1 LWSRITE
8 GRKEVGARLRARSAV
23 SIPSNTCLG
32 GPSTNV
38 FVSGIYLCPGCKQ
51 QFELAAAAASGL
63 VCRRCGARL
72 KLGTAEGP
80 PVPEAMTTDRGGNGR
95 TPSEADG
102 GKAARCSEPDHV
114 RFESIGKEGNPQDVI
129 AFSVMPVRGVPRE
142 VAAIEQLINA
152 VGAAAGPI
160 SLDIAA
166 DEGRRFLIVRCRR
179 KAAEFVQA
187 QITSI
192 YGSPI
197 FERLD
202 PRDDPAIR
210 MERGREL
217 VATGRMRLRLA
228 PHLPLLTWRELQEN
242 DPVLGLMGAAGS
254 VREGE
259 LALSQVLIHGRAPE
273 GWARPYLRELL
284 QLKRHGFGIVRTAD
298 VMRLLALVAGLA
310 GLSYIILAGTVT
322 GAWFSIGRLAA
333 LAVSVLLLYAGGP
346 LIAISGHGA
355 EWDESIEALVE
366 TKIQR
371 PAYRCEVRLA
381 ASASTRDRA
390 VQLLEQ
396 MAAAYNLFS
405 QDSGNQ
411 LELLA
416 PARSPQFTPA
426 SLAAYDPAVSLL
438 NAAEIAG
445 MWHMPLTELPDLLSA
460 SRVQVALPVPNQ
472 VLDPAG
478 LLIGEA
484 RKSSGVR
491 VPVYLP
497 PDALARHMLLVG
509 RTRMGKTTLA
519 QHVACWAMR
528 QPGRALVIVDPHRDM
543 VEELLGHVPPER
555 VGDVVLIDL
564 ADEEFIPGFNVL
576 DVQQVGD
583 PEKVVEAFVDVS
595 YILWAGYWGPR
606 MVVPLRML
614 LLALALANTRRAPEQ
629 QFTILAL
636 APLIALTRERRSH
649 FLREILPL
657 DDPQSHNVI
666 AYFETE
672 YDDLTPSFQER
683 VVSPVLSKARAFE
696 FNSRIRAMVG
706 QPASTINPWR
716 FVADGKIV
724 LFHTARPTVGDEF
737 ASFMGSMVLNYVRR
751 AILAQGAVAVEE
763 RVPATVIV
771 DESQTMAAVD
781 YASIM
786 AEAQKFGGS
795 ILLSTQGLSLLET
808 SMQREN
814 LVRGALDRQL
824 LANSDT
830 LIAFRV
836 AGDDGARISMREF
849 GDEVP
854 ATTLTN
860 LPQYTAY
867 VRTVVGR
874 EVVAPFAVETRPMAK
889 GDAAIRARV
898 LAARA
903 QYALPFDQATVAAQR
918 AMNVILRHFGTEIA
932 AATAIH
938 DGAFGD
944 LLETELEF
952 PPLEGN
958 SPESDTGSM
967 ESSLP
972 EDSASR
978 KRSGHSPEGKSVAA
992 SEAPDSPPP
1001 SPGRQTPRDRMLD
1014 MLDRVAGWMEDG
1026 LDARK
1031 SGKSGTRESDADQA

>member
-1 LWSRITE
+1 M
-8 GRKEVGARLRARSAV
+8 
-23 SIPSNTCLG
+23 
-32 GPSTNV
+32 
-38 FVSGIYLCPGCKQ
+38 SGIYLCPGCNGQ
-51 QFELAAAAASGL
+51 YELTAAAASGL
-63 VCRRCGARL
+63 HCQVCGARL
-72 KLGTAEGP
+72 KVVATIGASDIESG
-80 PVPEAMTTDRGGNGR
+80 DGHRGGNGHVPAGASEKAR
-95 TPSEADG
+95 TPPS
-102 GKAARCSEPDHV
+102 SQHV
-114 RFESIGKEGNPQDVI
+114 TFESIGKEGDPEDVI
-129 AFSVMPVRGVPRE
+129 AFSVMPVRGVPRD

-152 VGAAAGPI
+152 VGAAAGSI

-166 DEGRRFLIVRCRR
+166 DEARRYLIVRCRR
-179 KAAEFVQA
+179 RAAEFVQA

-202 PRDDPAIR
+202 PIDDPAIR
-210 MERGREL
+210 MERGGAL
-217 VATGRMRLRLA
+217 VATGRMRLRVG

-259 LALSQVLIHGRAPE
+259 RALSQVLIHGRAPE

-284 QLKRHGFGIVRTAD
+284 RLKRRGFGIVRTAD
-298 VMRLLALVAGLA
+298 VMRLFALVAGLA
-310 GLSYIILAGTVT
+310 GLSYFILAGTMT
-322 GAWFSIGRLAA
+322 GAWLSVGALAA
-333 LAVSVLLLYAGGP
+333 FGASIPSLYVGAP
-346 LIAISGHGA
+346 LIAGRGDGA
-355 EWDESIEALVE
+355 AWDESIEALVE
-366 TKIQR
+366 AKIQR

-381 ASASTRDRA
+381 AEASTRDRA

-411 LELLA
+411 LQLLA

-426 SLAAYDPAVSLL
+426 SLAAFEPAVSLL
-438 NAAEIAG
+438 NAAEMAG
-445 MWHMPLTELPDLLSA
+445 MWHLPLAELPDLLSA
-460 SRVQVALPVPNQ
+460 SRVQVALPIPEQ
-472 VLDPAG
+472 VLDPTG

-491 VPVYLP
+491 VPVYLS

-543 VEELLGHVPPER
+543 VEELLGQIPPER

-564 ADEEFIPGFNVL
+564 ADEEFLPGFNVL

-614 LLALALANTRRAPEQ
+614 LLALALANTMRAPEQ

-649 FLREILPL
+649 FLREVLPL

-737 ASFMGSMVLNYVRR
+737 ASFMGSVVLNYVRR
-751 AILAQGAVAVEE
+751 AILAQGAVPVEE

-795 ILLSTQGLSLLET
+795 ILLSTQGLSLLEP

-814 LVRGALDRQL
+814 LARVALDRQL
-824 LANSDT
+824 LANTDT
-830 LIAFRV
+830 LMVFRV
-836 AGDDGARISMREF
+836 AGDDASRISMREF
-849 GDEVP
+849 GEEVP
-854 ATTLTN
+854 PATLTN

-874 EVVAPFAVETRPMAK
+874 EVVAPFAVETRPMPE
-889 GDAAIRARV
+889 GDASTRAEV
-898 LAARA
+898 LAARSK
-903 QYALPFDQATVAAQR
+903 YSLPYGEATAAAHR
-918 AMNVILRHFGTEIA
+918 AMNVILQHFGTEVA

-938 DGAFGD
+938 DGAFGN
-944 LLETELEF
+944 LIGTQLEF
-952 PPLEGN
+952 PP
-958 SPESDTGSM
+958 
-967 ESSLP
+967 
-972 EDSASR
+972 
-978 KRSGHSPEGKSVAA
+978 VAA
-992 SEAPDSPPP
+992 SDLPLKAGAVDV
-1001 SPGRQTPRDRMLD
+1001 PGTTVAAGSKRAKVQDREGEGGNATDVGAGQGNAFSSGRSPRDRMID
-1014 MLDRVAGWMEDG
+1014 MLDRIEGWMEAGPD
-1026 LDARK
+1026 DSNRA
-1031 SGKSGTRESDADQA
+1031 SGEEDPQA

>member
-1 LWSRITE
+1 M
-8 GRKEVGARLRARSAV
+8 
-23 SIPSNTCLG
+23 
-32 GPSTNV
+32 
-38 FVSGIYLCPGCKQ
+38 SGIYLCPRCKEQ
-51 QFELAAAAASGL
+51 YELAAAAASGL
-63 VCRRCGARL
+63 LCRVCGARL
-72 KLGTAEGP
+72 KLGVGEDTSGPGGATARR
-80 PVPEAMTTDRGGNGR
+80 DGNGR
-95 TPSEADG
+95 IHSEEDG
-102 GKAARCSEPDHV
+102 GKVGKTPRPDRV
-114 RFESIGKEGNPQDVI
+114 RFDSIADEGDPEDVI
-129 AFSVMPVRGVPRE
+129 AFSVMPVRGVPRD

-160 SLDIAA
+160 SMDVAA

-187 QITSI
+187 EITSI

-202 PRDDPAIR
+202 PADDPAIR
-210 MERGREL
+210 MERGGGL
-217 VATGRMRLRLA
+217 VATGRMRLRVA

-242 DPVLGLMGAAGS
+242 DPVLALMGAAGS

-284 QLKRHGFGIVRTAD
+284 RLKRRGFGIVRAGD
-298 VMRLLALVAGLA
+298 VMRLLALLAGVA

-322 GAWFSIGRLAA
+322 GAWSSIGRLAT
-333 LAVSVLLLYAGGP
+333 LVVSIALLYVGGP
-346 LIAISGHGA
+346 VITDRSHGA
-355 EWDESIEALVE
+355 EWDESIEAMVE

-381 ASASTRDRA
+381 AAASSRDRA

-411 LELLA
+411 LELLPA
-416 PARSPQFTPA
+416 ARSPQFTPA
-426 SLAAYDPAVSLL
+426 SLAAYEPAVSLL

-445 MWHMPLTELPDLLSA
+445 MWHLPLADLPDLLSA
-460 SRVQVALPVPNQ
+460 SRVQIALPVPDQ

-497 PDALARHMLLVG
+497 PDALTRHMLLVG

-555 VGDVVLIDL
+555 VGDVVVIDL
-564 ADEEFIPGFNVL
+564 ADEEFLPGFNVL

-614 LLALALANTRRAPEQ
+614 LMALALANSGRAPEQ

-636 APLIALTRERRSH
+636 APLIALARDRRSH
-649 FLREILPL
+649 FLREILPP
-657 DDPQSHNVI
+657 DDPRSQNVI

-737 ASFMGSMVLNYVRR
+737 ASFMGSVVLNYVRR
-751 AILAQGAVAVEE
+751 AILAQGAVPVEE
-763 RVPATVIV
+763 RAPATVIV

-795 ILLSTQGLSLLET
+795 ILLSTQGLSLLEP

-814 LVRGALDRQL
+814 LARVALDRQL
-824 LANSDT
+824 LANTDT
-830 LIAFRV
+830 LMVFRV
-836 AGDDGARISMREF
+836 AGDDASRISMREF
-849 GDEVP
+849 GEEVP
-854 ATTLTN
+854 PATLTN
-860 LPQYTAY
+860 LPQFTAY

-874 EVVAPFAVETRPMAK
+874 EVVAPFAVETRPMPE
-889 GDAAIRARV
+889 GDASTRAEV
-898 LAARA
+898 LAARSK
-903 QYALPFDQATVAAQR
+903 YSLPYGEATAAAHR
-918 AMNVILRHFGTEIA
+918 AMNVILQHFGTEVA

-938 DGAFGD
+938 DGAFGN
-944 LLETELEF
+944 LLGKQLEF
-952 PPLEGN
+952 PPPAEG
-958 SPESDTGSM
+958 D
-967 ESSLP
+967 LP
-972 EDSASR
+972 EGAVGMRGRTKDDDSKQGRRQRQEGEEGDAPEVDEAPGSLV
-978 KRSGHSPEGKSVAA
+978 RSGRS
-992 SEAPDSPPP
+992 
-1001 SPGRQTPRDRMLD
+1001 PRDRMID
-1014 MLDRVAGWMEDG
+1014 MLDRIEGWMG
-1026 LDARK
+1026 ARP
-1031 SGKSGTRESDADQA
+1031 GGGAEEAGEEHPQA

>member
-1 LWSRITE
+1 M
-8 GRKEVGARLRARSAV
+8 
-23 SIPSNTCLG
+23 
-32 GPSTNV
+32 
-38 FVSGIYLCPGCKQ
+38 SGIYLCSGCKEQ
-51 QFELAAAAASGL
+51 YELAAAAASGL
-63 VCRRCGARL
+63 LCRRCGARL
-72 KLGTAEGP
+72 RLGAAEDASG
-80 PVPEAMTTDRGGNGR
+80 ADGTTTHRGGNGR
-95 TPSEADG
+95 TPSEADD
-102 GKAARCSEPDHV
+102 GKAARPSKPERV
-114 RFESIGKEGNPQDVI
+114 RFESIGKAGDPEDVV
-129 AFSVMPVRGVPRE
+129 AFSVMPVRGVPRD

-160 SLDIAA
+160 SLDVAA

-179 KAAEFVQA
+179 KSAEFVQA

-197 FERLD
+197 FVRLD
-202 PRDDPAIR
+202 PGDDPAMR
-210 MERGREL
+210 MERGGGL
-217 VATGRMRLRLA
+217 VATGRMRLRVA

-242 DPVLGLMGAAGS
+242 DPVLALMGAAGS

-284 QLKRHGFGIVRTAD
+284 RLKRHGFGMMRTGD
-298 VMRLLALVAGLA
+298 LLRLLALLAGLA
-310 GLSYIILAGTVT
+310 GLSYIIVAGTLT
-322 GAWFSIGRLAA
+322 GTWFSIGRLVT
-333 LAVSVLLLYAGGP
+333 LLVSAGSLYVGGLL
-346 LIAISGHGA
+346 IVDRSHGA
-355 EWDESIEALVE
+355 EWDESIEAMVE

-381 ASASTRDRA
+381 AAASTRDRA

-411 LELLA
+411 LELLPA
-416 PARSPQFTPA
+416 ARSPQFTPA
-426 SLAAYDPAVSLL
+426 SLAGYEPAVSLL

-445 MWHMPLTELPDLLSA
+445 MWHLPLAELPDLLFA
-460 SRVQVALPVPNQ
+460 SRVQIALPVPQQ

-497 PDALARHMLLVG
+497 PDALTRHMLLVG

-543 VEELLGHVPPER
+543 VDELLGHVPAER
-555 VGDVVLIDL
+555 LQDVVLIDL
-564 ADEEFIPGFNVL
+564 ADEEFVPGFNVL

-583 PEKVVEAFVDVS
+583 AEKVVEAFIDVS

-606 MVVPLRML
+606 MIVPLRKL

-649 FLREILPL
+649 FLREVLPL
-657 DDPQSHNVI
+657 DDPQSHNLI
-666 AYFETE
+666 GYFETD
-672 YDDLTPSFQER
+672 YDNLTASFQEQ

-737 ASFMGSMVLNYVRR
+737 ASFMGSVVLNYVRR
-751 AILAQGAVAVEE
+751 SILAQGAVPVEQ

-786 AEAQKFGGS
+786 AEAQKFGGA
-795 ILLSTQGLSLLET
+795 ILLSTQGLSLLEP

-814 LVRGALDRQL
+814 LARVALDRQL
-824 LANSDT
+824 LANTDT
-830 LIAFRV
+830 LMVFRV
-836 AGDDGARISMREF
+836 AGDDASRISEREF
-849 GDEVP
+849 SEEVP
-854 ATTLTN
+854 PATLTN
-860 LPQYTAY
+860 LPQFTAY

-874 EVVAPFAVETRPMAK
+874 EVVAPFAVETRPMPKA
-889 GDAAIRARV
+889 DASIRAKV
-898 LAARA
+898 LAARSGYSLP
-903 QYALPFDQATVAAQR
+903 YAEATASAYR
-918 AMNVILRHFGTEIA
+918 AMNVILQHFGTEVA
-932 AATAIH
+932 AATAVH

-944 LLETELEF
+944 LLGVQPAFPEVTEGDLTGKPEAASQGDDAKNDGPQRTQMEF
-952 PPLEGN
+952 SKG
-958 SPESDTGSM
+958 
-967 ESSLP
+967 
-972 EDSASR
+972 
-978 KRSGHSPEGKSVAA
+978 EGKGLIGKTG
-992 SEAPDSPPP
+992 PR
-1001 SPGRQTPRDRMLD
+1001 RQGATSGGTPRDRMLG
-1014 MLDRVAGWMEDG
+1014 MLDRIEGWMKGGLGDGGEEAKEEGKEDDG
-1026 LDARK
+1026 
-1031 SGKSGTRESDADQA
+1031 

>member
-1 LWSRITE
+1 
-8 GRKEVGARLRARSAV
+8 
-23 SIPSNTCLG
+23 
-32 GPSTNV
+32 
-38 FVSGIYLCPGCKQ
+38 
-51 QFELAAAAASGL
+51 
-63 VCRRCGARL
+63 
-72 KLGTAEGP
+72 
-80 PVPEAMTTDRGGNGR
+80 M
-95 TPSEADG
+95 
-102 GKAARCSEPDHV
+102 
-114 RFESIGKEGNPQDVI
+114 RFESIGKEGDPEDVI

-179 KAAEFVQA
+179 KGAEFVQA

-202 PRDDPAIR
+202 PGDDPAIR
-210 MERGREL
+210 MERGGEL
-217 VATGRMRLRLA
+217 VATGRMRLRVA

-242 DPVLGLMGAAGS
+242 DPVLALMGAAGS

-284 QLKRHGFGIVRTAD
+284 RLKRHGFGIMRTGD
-298 VMRLLALVAGLA
+298 VMRLVALLAGLA
-310 GLSYIILAGTVT
+310 GLSYVILAGTLSGT
-322 GAWFSIGRLAA
+322 WFSVGRLAT
-333 LAVSVLLLYAGGP
+333 LVVSVASLYVGGP
-346 LIAISGHGA
+346 LVVDRSHGA
-355 EWDESIEALVE
+355 EWDESIEAMVE

-381 ASASTRDRA
+381 AAAASRDRA

-396 MAAAYNLFS
+396 LAAAYNLFS

-416 PARSPQFTPA
+416 AARSPQFTPA
-426 SLAAYDPAVSLL
+426 SLGAYEPAVSLL

-445 MWHMPLTELPDLLSA
+445 MWHLPLAELPDLLSA
-460 SRVQVALPVPNQ
+460 SRVQVALPVPEQ

-478 LLIGEA
+478 LLIGES

-528 QPGRALVIVDPHRDM
+528 QPGRAVVIVDPHRDM
-543 VEELLGHVPPER
+543 VDELLGHVPEER
-555 VGDVVLIDL
+555 VDDVVLIDL
-564 ADEEFIPGFNVL
+564 ADEEFLPGFNVL

-649 FLREILPL
+649 FLREVLPL

-672 YDDLTPSFQER
+672 YDDMTPSFQER

-737 ASFMGSMVLNYVRR
+737 ASFMGSVVLNYVRR
-751 AILAQGAVAVEE
+751 AILAQGAVPPEK
-763 RVPATVIV
+763 RVPATVII

-795 ILLSTQGLSLLET
+795 ILLSTQGLSLLEP

-814 LVRGALDRQL
+814 LARVALDRQL
-824 LANSDT
+824 LANTDT
-830 LIAFRV
+830 LMVFRV
-836 AGDDGARISMREF
+836 AGDDAARISVREF
-849 GDEVP
+849 GEEVP
-854 ATTLTN
+854 PATLTN
-860 LPQYTAY
+860 LPQFTAY

-874 EVVAPFAVETRPMAK
+874 EVVAPFAVETRAMPKA
-889 GDAAIRARV
+889 DATIRAKV
-898 LAARA
+898 LAARSG
-903 QYALPFDQATVAAQR
+903 YSLPYGEAMAAAHR
-918 AMNVILRHFGTEIA
+918 AMNVILQHFGTEVA

-944 LLETELEF
+944 LLGTQLEF
-952 PPLEGN
+952 PPAVGT
-958 SPESDTGSM
+958 D
-967 ESSLP
+967 
-972 EDSASR
+972 
-978 KRSGHSPEGKSVAA
+978 RSGGAGSVGMGVPTKDPA
-992 SEAPDSPPP
+992 SEQ
-1001 SPGRQTPRDRMLD
+1001 RQVRHGEGEQAIARDGGGASAKQPQGGQSPRDRMVD
-1014 MLDRVAGWMEDG
+1014 MLDRMAGWMQ
-1026 LDARK
+1026 
-1031 SGKSGTRESDADQA
+1031 SESDHERTSAGEEDSPA

>member
-1 LWSRITE
+1 
-8 GRKEVGARLRARSAV
+8 
-23 SIPSNTCLG
+23 
-32 GPSTNV
+32 
-38 FVSGIYLCPGCKQ
+38 VSGVYLCRKCN
-51 QFELAAAAASGL
+51 EAYDLAAAAASGL
-63 VCRRCGARL
+63 HCRACGARL
-72 KLGTAEGP
+72 RLVAGEGASDEQAGLLRQGGNGRIPTGEHGKLGTAP
-80 PVPEAMTTDRGGNGR
+80 K
-95 TPSEADG
+95 SE
-102 GKAARCSEPDHV
+102 HV
-114 RFESIGKEGNPQDVI
+114 TFQSIGSEGDPEDVI
-129 AFSVMPVRGVPRE
+129 AFSVLPVRGIPRD

-166 DEGRRFLIVRCRR
+166 DESRRFLIVRCRR

-202 PRDDPAIR
+202 PADDPAIR
-210 MERGREL
+210 MERGEGL
-217 VATGRMRLRLA
+217 VATGRMRLRA
-228 PHLPLLTWRELQEN
+228 GPHLPLLTWRELQEN
-242 DPVLGLMGAAGS
+242 DPVLALMGAAGA

-284 QLKRHGFGIVRTAD
+284 RLKRRGFGIVRGAD
-298 VMRLLALVAGLA
+298 VLRLCALVAGLA
-310 GLSYIILAGTVT
+310 GLSYLILAGTVT
-322 GAWFSIGRLAA
+322 GAWLSAGKLAA
-333 LAVSVLLLYAGGP
+333 AGVSILSLCAGAP
-346 LIAISGHGA
+346 LITDRGRDAA
-355 EWDESIEALVE
+355 WDESIEALVE

-381 ASASTRDRA
+381 AAASARDRT
-390 VQLLEQ
+390 VQLLQQ

-426 SLAAYDPAVSLL
+426 SLAGFEPAVSLL
-438 NAAEIAG
+438 NAAEMAG
-445 MWHMPLTELPDLLSA
+445 MWHLPLAELPDLLSA
-460 SRVQVALPVPNQ
+460 SRVQVVLPIPGQ
-472 VLDPAG
+472 VLDAAG

-497 PDALARHMLLVG
+497 PDALTRHMLLVG

-543 VEELLGHVPPER
+543 VDELLGHVPPER

-564 ADEEFIPGFNVL
+564 ADEEFLPGFNVL

-737 ASFMGSMVLNYVRR
+737 ASFMGSVVLNYVRR
-751 AILAQGAVAVEE
+751 AILAQGAVPVEE

-795 ILLSTQGLSLLET
+795 ILLSTQGLSLLEP

-814 LVRGALDRQL
+814 LARVALDRQL
-824 LANSDT
+824 LANTDT
-830 LIAFRV
+830 LMVFRV
-836 AGDDGARISMREF
+836 AGDDASRISMREF
-849 GDEVP
+849 GEEVP
-854 ATTLTN
+854 PATLTN
-860 LPQYTAY
+860 LPQFTAY

-874 EVVAPFAVETRPMAK
+874 EVVAPFAVETRPMPD
-889 GDAAIRARV
+889 GDACTRAEV
-898 LAARA
+898 LSARSKYSLPYGEAMAAA
-903 QYALPFDQATVAAQR
+903 HR
-918 AMNVILRHFGTEIA
+918 AMNVILQHFGTEVA

-938 DGAFGD
+938 DGAFGN
-944 LLETELEF
+944 LLGKQLEF
-952 PPLEGN
+952 PPPAEGDLPAAGVRMRGRSKDAGSKEGRSN
-958 SPESDTGSM
+958 HQEDERGNTPEVVEAQDGV
-967 ESSLP
+967 
-972 EDSASR
+972 A
-978 KRSGHSPEGKSVAA
+978 RSG
-992 SEAPDSPPP
+992 P
-1001 SPGRQTPRDRMLD
+1001 SPRDRMLD
-1014 MLDRVAGWMEDG
+1014 MLDRIEGWMKAGPDDIAEETAAEHPG
-1026 LDARK
+1026 
-1031 SGKSGTRESDADQA
+1031 G